1 MLIIG
6 LTFCCLGWKVSRAE
20 QKRMYSTS
28 PNTTMSNLESQL
40 MPTISNALL
49 RDPSFPLIVPM
60 AEWIT
65 PQVTKNFNYISSN
78 GQDQVQKKPNS
89 RPRAVS
95 LQIPFMGG
103 TIVPSNHVSLTKK
116 FRIRRNSVPPQS
128 SVNDRKSIAFAINDK
143 NETIASR
150 VKRHFSRSKSAE
162 ILLTEEHNY
171 NQAPLHL
178 NDIAPVVHPYWWTVS
193 YPPVTRDI
201 ACFPISTFNFSPD
214 VKSAVT
220 EVVDVLDRKASLVST

>member
-1 MLIIG
+1 
-6 LTFCCLGWKVSRAE
+6 
-20 QKRMYSTS
+20 MYGDCFAQLY
-28 PNTTMSNLESQL
+28 LEF
-40 MPTISNALL
+40 
-49 RDPSFPLIVPM
+49 SFQPILH
-60 AEWIT
+60 
-65 PQVTKNFNYISSN
+65 
-78 GQDQVQKKPNS
+78 
-89 RPRAVS
+89 
-95 LQIPFMGG
+95 PF
-103 TIVPSNHVSLTKK
+103 
-116 FRIRRNSVPPQS
+116 
-128 SVNDRKSIAFAINDK
+128 
-143 NETIASR
+143 
-150 VKRHFSRSKSAE
+150 SKSAE